1 MDIDETGDLV
11 LDQTFVNFA
20 KVDFTAEEKSPS
32 NIIYKYEASNISANT
47 FDNKLTVVYDVVEP
61 NQPCGDIILRD
72 GHFIHYIRKN
82 RPTDEPATEDV
93 ASEPVKEI
101 VRRRRDDGNLSIP
114 RNIAISIDTS
124 KSMKDAGRMDAA
136 KRAVIKILEE
146 LSPHDTFWLQSFSNT
161 LLTYKR
167 DPIEATPENVQDAIK
182 WVNGLQ
188 ADGGT
193 NLNGGLQ
200 GLIKQPHDDKKA
212 NLAFVISD
220 GMPTTGESNWSN
232 IQVHF
237 RSYILLPVSHHFYMN
252 IKANTLKNNAD
263 GDSDGQKWGIYSFA
277 IGDRAPISELD
288 KLSHQNMGTSTQ
300 VGDNEDVSGVLTDFF
315 RDFSSPILWNYDIA
329 YKGVTD
335 YDCSDS
341 NLFFDQELVC
351 IGKISHKPC
360 DKPKIE
366 EPNEDK
372 VGFLMANPDM
382 LKVILSLEAH
392 HSSRAPSY
400 VQ

>member
-1 MDIDETGDLV
+1 MV
-11 LDQTFVNFA
+11 LDQTLVDFA

-32 NIIYKYEASNISANT
+32 NIIYKFSASNIGENT
-47 FDNKLTVVYDVVEP
+47 FDNKLTVLYDVVEP
-61 NQPCGDIILRD
+61 DQPCGDIILRD

-82 RPTDEPATEDV
+82 RPTDEPATEDI
-93 ASEPVKEI
+93 ASEPANEV
-101 VRRRRDDGNLSIP
+101 VRRRREEGNLSIP

-232 IQVHF
+232 IQVHSENF
-237 RSYILLPVSHHFYMN
+237 RSYILHIRSVS
-252 IKANTLKNNAD
+252 
-263 GDSDGQKWGIYSFA
+263 
-277 IGDRAPISELD
+277 
-288 KLSHQNMGTSTQ
+288 
-300 VGDNEDVSGVLTDFF
+300 
-315 RDFSSPILWNYDIA
+315 
-329 YKGVTD
+329 
-335 YDCSDS
+335 
-341 NLFFDQELVC
+341 
-351 IGKISHKPC
+351 C
-360 DKPKIE
+360 D
-366 EPNEDK
+366 
-372 VGFLMANPDM
+372 
-382 LKVILSLEAH
+382 H
-392 HSSRAPSY
+392 
-400 VQ
+400 

>member
-1 MDIDETGDLV
+1 MYSKNNLVDIDETGDLV
-11 LDQTFVNFA
+11 LDKTL
-20 KVDFTAEEKSPS
+20 VDFASVDFNSEEKSAN
-32 NIIYKYEASNISANT
+32 NIVYKYSTTDVSANT
-47 FDNKLTVVYDVVEP
+47 FDNKLTIIYDIAEP

-82 RPTDEPATEDV
+82 RPDDEPATEDI
-93 ASEPVKEI
+93 ASQPEGDSEEV
-101 VRRRRDDGNLSIP
+101 VTRRRREGDNLSIP

-146 LSPHDTFWLQSFSNT
+146 LSPHDTFWLQSFSST

-167 DPIEATPENVQDAIK
+167 DPIEATPENVQNAIQ

-232 IQVHF
+232 IQVHITYNELAALSF
-237 RSYILLPVSHHFYMN
+237 WAVHFYRYP
-252 IKANTLKNNAD
+252 TLHLV
-263 GDSDGQKWGIYSFA
+263 F
-277 IGDRAPISELD
+277 DRS
-288 KLSHQNMGTSTQ
+288 LS
-300 VGDNEDVSGVLTDFF
+300 
-315 RDFSSPILWNYDIA
+315 
-329 YKGVTD
+329 
-335 YDCSDS
+335 
-341 NLFFDQELVC
+341 
-351 IGKISHKPC
+351 
-360 DKPKIE
+360 
-366 EPNEDK
+366 
-372 VGFLMANPDM
+372 
-382 LKVILSLEAH
+382 
-392 HSSRAPSY
+392 
-400 VQ
+400 

>member
-11 LDQTFVNFA
+11 LDQTFVDFA
-20 KVDFTAEEKSPS
+20 KVDFTFEEKSSS
-32 NIIYKYEASNISANT
+32 NIIYKFSDSNVSANT
-47 FDNKLTVVYDVVEP
+47 LDNKLTVIYDVVEP

-82 RPTDEPATEDV
+82 RPTDEQATEDI
-93 ASEPVKEI
+93 ASQPAAEV

-232 IQVHF
+232 IQVYFLSHF
-237 RSYILLPVSHHFYMN
+237 RLAN
-252 IKANTLKNNAD
+252 IFN
-263 GDSDGQKWGIYSFA
+263 
-277 IGDRAPISELD
+277 LD
-288 KLSHQNMGTSTQ
+288 
-300 VGDNEDVSGVLTDFF
+300 
-315 RDFSSPILWNYDIA
+315 I
-329 YKGVTD
+329 
-335 YDCSDS
+335 
-341 NLFFDQELVC
+341 
-351 IGKISHKPC
+351 
-360 DKPKIE
+360 
-366 EPNEDK
+366 
-372 VGFLMANPDM
+372 
-382 LKVILSLEAH
+382 
-392 HSSRAPSY
+392 
-400 VQ
+400 